1 MGRRILLIAIVAVLV
16 AVGIALG
23 VVIGRSGSNEGVKG
37 VTTTVKNPAPP
48 TKTKGGGGRHNRD
61 KGGHK
66 NLSGT
71 YTSHNKTFKCKGKV
85 APNTTVTVVIDN
97 GSHTD
102 GIHLDDGCT
111 GGPLIVHIRTN
122 GADGVK
128 VHKGAHDLVVKGGV
142 RCAGKHGAVHQ
153 DGVQAMGGNR
163 VTFEGFNVRCPTGN
177 NGGFWVNAG
186 RNKNSIPTDIVCD
199 HCDLFERNAAL
210 HVGPNSI
217 RSGARNSRL
226 HHGTSRSSP
235 DNCARIDKSATHP
248 IASNNTCVAPP
259 TS

>member
-1 MGRRILLIAIVAVLV
+1 MGRRILAFVAVAVVVAIGIAIGVA
-16 AVGIALG
+16 
-23 VVIGRSGSNEGVKG
+23 IGRNSSSEGVKG
-37 VTTTVKNPAPP
+37 VTTTVVNKPP
-48 TKTKGGGGRHNRD
+48 TKTTKGHKPRRD
-61 KGGHK
+61 RGGHK

-71 YTSHNKTFKCKGKV
+71 YTSHNETFKCRGKV
-85 APNTTVTVVIDN
+85 APGTTVNVVIDN

-102 GIHLDDGCT
+102 GVHIDDGCT

-142 RCAGKHGAVHQ
+142 RCAGKHGSVHQ
-153 DGVQAMGGNR
+153 DGVQAMGGMR
-163 VTFEGFNVRCPTGN
+163 ITFEGFNVHCPTGN

-186 RNKNSIPTDIVCD
+186 RNKRSIPTDIICD

-235 DNCARIDKSATHP
+235 PNCARIDRSAEAP
-248 IASNNTCVAPP
+248 VSSNNTCVAPP
-259 TS
+259 TGT

>member
-1 MGRRILLIAIVAVLV
+1 MGRRILIFGAVALLV
-16 AVGIALG
+16 AVGIAIG
-23 VVIGRSGSNEGVKG
+23 VAIGRSGSDEGVKG
-37 VTTTVKNPAPP
+37 VTTTVDNPPP
-48 TKTKGGGGRHNRD
+48 TKTGKGRHQRQRD
-61 KGGHK
+61 RGGHK

-85 APNTTVTVVIDN
+85 APNTTVNVVIDD
-97 GSHTD
+97 GTHTD
-102 GIHLDDGCT
+102 GVHLDNGCT
-111 GGPLIVHIRTN
+111 GGPLIVHVRTN
-122 GADGVK
+122 GSDGVK

-153 DGVQAMGGNR
+153 DGVQAMGGMR
-163 VTFEGFNVRCPTGN
+163 VTFEGFNVHCPTGN

-186 RNKNSIPTDIVCD
+186 KNKNSIPTDIVCD

-235 DNCARIDKSATHP
+235 ENCARINKAAKQP
-248 IASNNTCVAPP
+248 IASNNTCVAAP
-259 TS
+259 TT